1 MRAALVALLLI
12 ASGSAFADPA
22 PDRAPADQSGKM
34 IDVAPVLD
42 RIAKGD
48 KAALAELDKLATSS
62 PPPVEGLGTFLARKH
77 TVELADR
84 RKVLEA
90 IKAQVPDKAGRFA
103 TPERKSAKEE
113 KADDD
118 LDWLASLT
126 ALPPDTVG
134 LGEIV
139 ADDAAIRALQ
149 KTNDIHGAAVLFT
162 TAFGDDTIIYRD
174 EIGRYLRKMEP
185 YSIPALIVESQNK
198 NYDKKRYANYQL
210 ERLDR
215 QEPQKALAAAN
226 GDEALTI
233 AILEAFETT
242 HYREAVHAVWTKVD
256 ADSVR
261 TRAAARKT
269 WMAYITGPAPP
280 PAPKKKLSLPGGK
293 LTKKEKPLW
302 LTYRELADNEI
313 RKALN
318 ELLHEDLP
326 LEDPTLDDRDDEH
339 HKSKTVKIDL
349 VEKTNELF
357 KFYDDA
363 RAKREGEAWAAAK
376 ALADKGDIAG
386 ATTSLDR
393 MLAMN
398 PEGGDKAAM
407 ADVYFKWGKQL
418 EQKASYADAAAAYSK
433 AAGLAPKGPHA
444 TDALAA
450 HHFMQGKALEAKGL
464 DGGPDFRKALAL
476 RPDYAPA
483 KAAED
488 HAEGRTKP
496 TWMLYAAGT
505 ALLAAL
511 GLFAAAM
518 VRRRA

>member
-1 MRAALVALLLI
+1 MRVALVALLI
-12 ASGSAFADPA
+12 ACGTAFADPPPKA
-22 PDRAPADQSGKM
+22 Q
-34 IDVAPVLD
+34 DVAPLLD

-48 KAALAELDKLATSS
+48 KAAITELDRLAASS
-62 PPPVEGLGTFLARKH
+62 PGAVDALATFLARKH

-90 IKAQVPDKAGRFA
+90 IKAQVPDKNGRFTA
-103 TPERKSAKEE
+103 PERKSAKEE
-113 KADDD
+113 KADDE

-134 LGEIV
+134 LGEVI
-139 ADDAAIRALQ
+139 ADDAAIRALA
-149 KTNDIHGAAVLFT
+149 KSNDVHAAAVLFT

-174 EIGRYLRKMEP
+174 ELGRFLRKMEP
-185 YSIPALIVESQNK
+185 YSIPALIVESQDK

-233 AILEAFETT
+233 AVLEAFEAT
-242 HYREAVHAVWTKVD
+242 HFREAVHAVWTKVD

-261 TRAAARKT
+261 IRAAARKA

-280 PAPKKKLSLPGGK
+280 PAPKKKLQLPGGK

-302 LTYRELADNEI
+302 LTYRELADNEL
-313 RKALN
+313 RKSLN

-326 LEDPTLDDRDDEH
+326 LEDPTLDDRDDDH

-376 ALADKGDIAG
+376 SLADKGDIAG
-386 ATTSLDR
+386 ATTALDR

-398 PEGGDKAAM
+398 PDGGDKAAM
-407 ADVYFKWGKQL
+407 ADIYFKWGKQL
-418 EQKASYADAAAAYSK
+418 EQKSQFPEAAAAYSK
-433 AAGLAPKGPHA
+433 AAGLDPKGSHA

-464 DGGPDFRKALAL
+464 DGGPDYRRAVAL
-476 RPDYAPA
+476 RPDYASA
-483 KAAED
+483 KAAAA
-488 HAEGRTKP
+488 HAEGGAKP
-496 TWMLYAAGT
+496 TWMLYAAVT

>member
-1 MRAALVALLLI
+1 
-12 ASGSAFADPA
+12 
-22 PDRAPADQSGKM
+22 
-34 IDVAPVLD
+34 
-42 RIAKGD
+42 
-48 KAALAELDKLATSS
+48 
-62 PPPVEGLGTFLARKH
+62 
-77 TVELADR
+77 
-84 RKVLEA
+84 
-90 IKAQVPDKAGRFA
+90 
-103 TPERKSAKEE
+103 
-113 KADDD
+113 
-118 LDWLASLT
+118 
-126 ALPPDTVG
+126 
-134 LGEIV
+134 
-139 ADDAAIRALQ
+139 
-149 KTNDIHGAAVLFT
+149 
-162 TAFGDDTIIYRD
+162 
-174 EIGRYLRKMEP
+174 
-185 YSIPALIVESQNK
+185 
-198 NYDKKRYANYQL
+198 
-210 ERLDR
+210 
-215 QEPQKALAAAN
+215 
-226 GDEALTI
+226 
-233 AILEAFETT
+233 
-242 HYREAVHAVWTKVD
+242 
-256 ADSVR
+256 
-261 TRAAARKT
+261 
-269 WMAYITGPAPP
+269 MAYITGPAPP

-398 PEGGDKAAM
+398 PDGGDKAAM

-418 EQKASYADAAAAYSK
+418 EQKAQFADAAAAYSK
-433 AAGLAPKGPHA
+433 AAGLDPKGPHA

-450 HHFMQGKALEAKGL
+450 HHFTQGKALEAKGL
-464 DGGPDFRKALAL
+464 DGGPDFRKAVAL
-476 RPDYAPA
+476 RPDYSVA
-483 KAAED
+483 KAAAA
-488 HAEGRTKP
+488 HAEGGAKP